1 MVVIALG
8 HLHVIHHCAEDG
20 SPNGFQAA
28 HGLPHRALASV
39 LRIRYEQ
46 NSVPLGSEYG
56 GVGDQAY
63 GGCIDENV
71 VELFSEAC
79 EELRKAKVAQ
89 KLRRV
94 GRYMTYRQH
103 LKP

>member
-1 MVVIALG
+1 MSGVTAAPGVAQLPALSESFVS
-8 HLHVIHHCAEDG
+8 HKPPYFHHCAENE

-28 HGLPHRALASV
+28 HGLPHRSLAGV

-56 GVGDQAY
+56 GVGDHAY
-63 GGCIDENV
+63 GGCINHNV

-79 EELRKAKVAQ
+79 KELREAPGA
-89 KLRRV
+89 
-94 GRYMTYRQH
+94 
-103 LKP
+103 